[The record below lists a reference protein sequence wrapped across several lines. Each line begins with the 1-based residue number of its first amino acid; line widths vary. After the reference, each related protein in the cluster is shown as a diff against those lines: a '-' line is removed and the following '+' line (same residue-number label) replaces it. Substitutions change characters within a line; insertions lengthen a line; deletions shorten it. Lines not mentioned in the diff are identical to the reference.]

1 MRFGEFSSLSG
12 FCRPSL
18 GRYFFLPPETGCWF
32 GEAIPVKIHAA
43 FHRHFPVVVASSA
56 MAADFDPYYKW
67 LGISPDERLPTH
79 YRLLGLIAF
88 ESDPEVIEAA
98 ADRVMSYLQEVS
110 TGAEMARAQ
119 KLLGEVSR
127 ARLCL
132 LNAEKKEAYDEKLRA
147 RLAAIEADKTLRS
160 DAASSEAAPEPQ
172 GEDPLSPIESER
184 FDKPPPQKFPADSV
198 TIPGVPQERSLQE
211 VEDPN
216 VRSRRVLF
224 VAGCAVI
231 LLLLFVGGFL
241 FRMISGDAVVEEP
254 EVPPKVASRE
264 GGTDPFQRNP
274 KETRGAVIPPDPTNP
289 SPTAKNVERT
299 APEENQEPT
308 ESDGKKSKEPEP
320 AKTDEA
326 EESDEDEADTAPE
339 EEEPPAKQSIGF
351 VELQIAPTDTKTKY
365 RYQKQPNHFYT
376 ADGSTSAYYRLEVSA
391 TSGGPLAGLCL
402 EMHAPS
408 HQTATLTNMEL
419 GSVSWLGAIDS
430 LGQGGAATVI
440 DANENAGWQLQF
452 SGGEPVWAVFAA
464 KRPFDPNFL
473 IEMKHSSNT
482 QRLPSFRLWGITG
495 SGTAEEMAQAVRD
508 RVPTEKPFVDFVAR
522 GLPAGR
528 TGEVGLGSLFL
539 GKEKLVAHLFGGN
552 SNPDGVRF
560 SLEQMT
566 SEEEEDVQRWQ
577 FILSGA
583 EQTPVAEL
591 TLKENKLFLGWLP
604 AAGELPESAS
614 LQNGLLQLHIG
625 KHVRS
630 VPLREVKEQAPL
642 TYNPL
647 KAVKPQ
653 IEVPAGVPAADL
665 RLVLQFPEQT
675 FGVNKRLVL
684 SLAGD
689 EKEQEVSLRDP
700 TIMKLVASFKAPMII
715 LRMKTLLRT
724 GIEDKKGKKRTKDE
738 PLRKAFAE
746 IPELNARTKKGE
758 KIIETIEAAEEHA
771 HRKRP
776 TTAQK
781 QEMAKITRQW
791 RALGL
796 PRGDISTEQMEKLRG
811 VFEAKQE
818 KIKNRRDRLQLLQ
831 GWAEQTGDAEAIEF
845 RLYTL
850 VDGVP
855 LDLVRSTGWVGD

>member
-1 MRFGEFSSLSG
+1 
-12 FCRPSL
+12 
-18 GRYFFLPPETGCWF
+18 
-32 GEAIPVKIHAA
+32 
-43 FHRHFPVVVASSA
+43 
-56 MAADFDPYYKW
+56 MADDFDPYYKW
-67 LGISPDERLPTH
+67 LSIPPHQQPPNH
-79 YRLLGLIAF
+79 YRLLGLNGY
-88 ESDPEVIEAA
+88 ERDPEVIANAGDRLMKQLRTYQTGERSQLSQQLLTEIAEA
-98 ADRVMSYLQEVS
+98 
-110 TGAEMARAQ
+110 
-119 KLLGEVSR
+119 KI
-127 ARLCL
+127 CL
-132 LNAEKKEAYDEKLRA
+132 LDKDRKAKYDAELATRSRPKK
-147 RLAAIEADKTLRS
+147 KTPKK
-160 DAASSEAAPEPQ
+160 AAPEPQ

-184 FDKPPPQKFPADSV
+184 FDKPLPLKSSHNRPDAIAPARM
-198 TIPGVPQERSLQE
+198 PHERSLQE

-216 VRSRRVLF
+216 ARSRRVLI
-224 VAGCAVI
+224 VAGCAGI

-241 FRMISGDAVVEEP
+241 FRMISDDAVDKNS
-254 EVPPKVASRE
+254 EVPPKVASRDA
-264 GGTDPFQRNP
+264 GSDFSQGNP
-274 KETRGAVIPPDPTNP
+274 KETIPVIPPDPTNP
-289 SPTAKNVERT
+289 SPLSKNAER
-299 APEENQEPT
+299 
-308 ESDGKKSKEPEP
+308 
-320 AKTDEA
+320 
-326 EESDEDEADTAPE
+326 TAPE
-339 EEEPPAKQSIGF
+339 EEEPPAKQPIGF

-365 RYQKQPNHFYT
+365 RYQKQANHFYT
-376 ADGSTSAYYRLEVSA
+376 ADGSNSAYYRLEVSA
-391 TSGGPLAGLCL
+391 PSGGPLAGLCL

-419 GSVSWLGAIDS
+419 KSVNWLGAIDA

-495 SGTAEEMAQAVRD
+495 SGTLEEMAQAVRD
-508 RVPTEKPFVDFVAR
+508 RVRAEKPFADFVAH
-522 GLPAGR
+522 GLPPGR

-539 GKEKLVAHLFGGN
+539 GKEKLAAQLFGGN

-566 SEEEEDVQRWQ
+566 PAEEDAQRWQ
-577 FILSGA
+577 FILSGD

-591 TLKENKLFLGWLP
+591 TLTENKLSLGWLP
-604 AAGELPESAS
+604 AAAQLPESAS
-614 LQNGLLQLHIG
+614 LQNGLLQLRIG

-647 KAVKPQ
+647 KAAKPK

-675 FGVNKRLVL
+675 FGINKRIVL
-684 SLAGD
+684 SLTGD
-689 EKEQEVSLRDP
+689 EKEQEVSLRDG
-700 TIMKLVASFKAPMII
+700 TILKLVASFKAPII
-715 LRMKTLLRT
+715 SLRMKTLLRT
-724 GIEDKKGKKRTKDE
+724 GIEDKKGKKRTKDV

-771 HRKRP
+771 HRSRV

-781 QEMAKITRQW
+781 QEMAKITRRW

-796 PRGDISTEQMEKLRG
+796 PQGDFSTEQMEKLRG
-811 VFEAKQE
+811 HYEAKQE
-818 KIKNRRDRLQLLQ
+818 KIKNRRDRLQFLQ
-831 GWAEQTGDAEAIEF
+831 SWAEQMGDAEAIEF

-850 VDGVP
+850 VDGVS
-855 LDLVRSTGWVGD
+855 LDLVRSTGWVDD